1 MISRYLGLSRVS
13 LHRGIKKLEMESADI
28 MPVPVHNFAS
38 ALADVSSAYL
48 DHVAAVTQFRNGS
61 PLRNTLCVLHV
72 IPIRWLHGDR
82 RTRILGIP
90 RVVQAEAASR
100 ALAHFRTSFA
110 GGGGS
115 ERGREKSNP
124 WFATRRR
131 EKLRAGGLRIIV

>member
-1 MISRYLGLSRVS
+1 MISRDILDRVS

-61 PLRNTLCVLHV
+61 PPRNTLCVLHV

-115 ERGREKSNP
+115 GRGREKSNP